1 LLSRPAGY
9 CRPDFTSCLVGVNL
23 VPLGKL
29 SSTFS
34 GSHNGLKPALF
45 GGVLAIL
52 LAPQS
57 VLLLCF
63 GLTGSSGNTI
73 FTAMLLT
80 TATGAIALLCFRR
93 NLDLLPADYLFVALL
108 LCIVSSVLLNGSTSD
123 AREYGLLVV
132 SLAAY
137 PACRLISRAD
147 VVSARWPFIWFTGIV
162 ALLGTIVTAVALAQ
176 QWHDQHGK
184 PYVVGQD
191 SGAVYFLGSLCFVI
205 IALITS
211 GRLTPRRTALISL
224 LIFLPT
230 AVFAA
235 SLVRFTFLALAGTL
249 GLAVILSKAGQRKYV
264 IAVGVVVFFA
274 ILAGLAARYNTASLF
289 ADYFLE
295 QSYGDYDPDKP
306 PSCYLKVNLR
316 NSIAI
321 RKVLVQ
327 DAVFLIPRSGW
338 IGTGI
343 DSFMKFSCISLTEVH
358 NSILQA
364 AVEFGWLGGSLL
376 LLVIVFAAGAIFPLA
391 MRDDAARFAL
401 CSLAF
406 VVLLSLAHG
415 RVSRDGVLFALL
427 GCVVGVR
434 ESFRNPEPAS
444 STVVASG
451 ASG

>member
-1 LLSRPAGY
+1 
-9 CRPDFTSCLVGVNL
+9 

-34 GSHNGLKPALF
+34 GVLSHDGLKPILF
-45 GGVLAIL
+45 GVVLAIL

-63 GLTGSSGNTI
+63 GLTGSSGNSV

-93 NLDLLPADYLFVALL
+93 NLDLMPADYLFVALL
-108 LCIVSSVLLNGSTSD
+108 LCIASSFLLNGSTSN
-123 AREYGLLVV
+123 AREYALLVV

-137 PACRLISRAD
+137 PACRLISHTD
-147 VVSARWPFIWFTGIV
+147 IVSARWPFIWFTGSI

-184 PYVVGQD
+184 PYVFGYD
-191 SGAVYFLGSLCFVI
+191 AGGTYFLGSLCFFI
-205 IALITS
+205 IALVTS

-224 LIFLPT
+224 LIFPPT

-249 GLAVILSKAGQRKYV
+249 GLAVILSKAGQRKYIV
-264 IAVGVVVFFA
+264 AVGFVVFFA
-274 ILAGLAARYNTASLF
+274 IVAGLAARYDKTGLY
-289 ADYFLE
+289 ADYIFE

-306 PSCYLKVNLR
+306 PSCYLKLNLR

-343 DSFMKFSCISLTEVH
+343 DSFMKFSCIRLTEVH

-376 LLVIVFAAGAIFPLA
+376 LLVIAFAASAIFPLA
-391 MRDDAARFAL
+391 FRDNAARFVV
-401 CSLAF
+401 CSMGFA
-406 VVLLSLAHG
+406 VLLCLAHG

-427 GCVVGVR
+427 GCAVGVS
-434 ESFRNPEPAS
+434 ESFRNPTRTS
-444 STVVASG
+444 SAAVASG

>member
-1 LLSRPAGY
+1 
-9 CRPDFTSCLVGVNL
+9 

-34 GSHNGLKPALF
+34 SVLSHDGLKPVLF
-45 GGVLAIL
+45 GAVLAIL

-63 GLTGSSGNTI
+63 GLTGSSGNSV
-73 FTAMLLT
+73 FTGMLLAT
-80 TATGAIALLCFRR
+80 VTGAIALLCFRR
-93 NLDLLPADYLFVALL
+93 NLDLKLADYLFVALL
-108 LCIVSSVLLNGSTSD
+108 LCIASSVLLNGSTSD
-123 AREYGLLVV
+123 AREYALLAV

-147 VVSARWPFIWFTGIV
+147 MVSARSPFIWSTGIV
-162 ALLGTIVTAVALAQ
+162 TLLGTVVTAVALAQ

-184 PYVVGQD
+184 PYVFGQD
-191 SGAVYFLGSLCFVI
+191 AGGTFFLGSLCFFI

-211 GRLTPRRTALISL
+211 GRLAPRRTVLVSL

-235 SLVRFTFLALAGTL
+235 SMVRFTFLALAGTL
-249 GLAVILSKAGQRKYV
+249 GLAVILSKAGQRKYIV
-264 IAVGVVVFFA
+264 AVGFVIFFA
-274 ILAGLAARYNTASLF
+274 IVAGLAARYDKTGLF
-289 ADYFLE
+289 SDYVFE
-295 QSYGDYDPDKP
+295 QSFGDYDPDKP
-306 PSCYLKVNLR
+306 PSCYLKLNLR

-321 RKVLVQ
+321 RKVLAQ
-327 DAVFLIPRSGW
+327 DAFFLIPRSGW

-343 DSFMKFSCISLTEVH
+343 DSFMKFSCIRLTEVH

-376 LLVIVFAAGAIFPLA
+376 LLVIIFAAGAIFPLA
-391 MRDDAARFAL
+391 MRDDAVRFAL

-415 RVSRDGVLFALL
+415 RISRDSALFALL
-427 GCVVGVR
+427 GCAVGVGGA
-434 ESFRNPEPAS
+434 FRDPARA
-444 STVVASG
+444 STTAAASG
-451 ASG
+451 AV

>member
-1 LLSRPAGY
+1 M
-9 CRPDFTSCLVGVNL
+9 
-23 VPLGKL
+23 PLGKL

-34 GSHNGLKPALF
+34 GVLSHEGLKPILF
-45 GGVLAIL
+45 GVVLAIL

-63 GLTGSSGNTI
+63 GLTGSSGNSV
-73 FTAMLLT
+73 FTGMLLAT
-80 TATGAIALLCFRR
+80 VTGAIALLCFRR
-93 NLDLLPADYLFVALL
+93 NLDLLPTDYLFAALL
-108 LCIVSSVLLNGSTSD
+108 LCIVSSFLLNGSTSD
-123 AREYGLLVV
+123 AREYALLAV

-147 VVSARWPFIWFTGIV
+147 MVSGRWPFIWFTGIV

-184 PYVVGQD
+184 PYVFGED
-191 SGAVYFLGSLCFVI
+191 AGATYFLGSLCFFI

-224 LIFLPT
+224 LIFLPA

-264 IAVGVVVFFA
+264 IAVGFAVFFA
-274 ILAGLAARYNTASLF
+274 IVAGLAARYDKTGLY
-289 ADYFLE
+289 ADYMFE

-306 PSCYLKVNLR
+306 PSCYLKLNLR

-321 RKVLVQ
+321 RKALVQ

-338 IGTGI
+338 IGTGL
-343 DSFMKFSCISLTEVH
+343 DSFMKFSCIRLTEVH

-364 AVEFGWLGGSLL
+364 TVEFGWLGGPLL
-376 LLVIVFAAGAIFPLA
+376 LLVIVFATGAIFPLA

-401 CSLAF
+401 CGLAF
-406 VVLLSLAHG
+406 AVLLCLAHG

-427 GCVVGVR
+427 GCAVGVR
-434 ESFRNPEPAS
+434 ESFRDPARAL
-444 STVVASG
+444 STAAASG
-451 ASG
+451 ASV